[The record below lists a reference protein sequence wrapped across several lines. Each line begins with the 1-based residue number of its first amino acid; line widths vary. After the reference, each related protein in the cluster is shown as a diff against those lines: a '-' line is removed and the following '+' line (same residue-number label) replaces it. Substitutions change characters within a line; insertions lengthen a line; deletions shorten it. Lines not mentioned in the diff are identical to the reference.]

1 MGELGPSKRLALDA
15 NLPLDLA
22 ADFDFAH
29 DFRQD
34 FQARGYSLLLPP
46 TAAEE
51 IWLIH
56 RNHNHSQQ
64 RLATKALRSLTKW
77 GVELLELKAYL
88 QPVAKSIGRRFAD
101 SLIRAGHLPSGEIN
115 DGIILAETSLAE
127 IPVLVTRDKHLLD
140 IEEVELL
147 VCLQAADLAPVRP
160 THPRLL
166 LRAIR

>member
-56 RNHNHSQQ
+56 AITIIRNNV
-64 RLATKALRSLTKW
+64 W
-77 GVELLELKAYL
+77 
-88 QPVAKSIGRRFAD
+88 
-101 SLIRAGHLPSGEIN
+101 LPKLSG
-115 DGIILAETSLAE
+115 A
-127 IPVLVTRDKHLLD
+127 
-140 IEEVELL
+140 
-147 VCLQAADLAPVRP
+147 
-160 THPRLL
+160 
-166 LRAIR
+166 